1 MSKSEDEKA
10 ALQSEGAGVASL
22 AGSAGGG
29 IKVPANFLDK
39 LTTEITPQGLSSDAF
54 NDYLSGSGA
63 FGPDYG
69 GGFSQTATTSGGTA
83 GVPLELVVTGKRM
96 PSTADRFGPGGL
108 TTLTG
113 GDFSVGPDFG
123 NLGIGMGDM
132 GNFDPTG
139 GTSFDESKFTET
151 AQKTFGQKAKDAVVG
166 FLKRLA
172 RVHPATRNAMFV
184 RDFIKGL
191 QNSESP
197 QDFVKGVLGNL
208 AMSKVG
214 GKLGV
219 SPMARAGI
227 GALRNVS
234 QGNITPGQGIASL
247 GTSAAF
253 RAAGPSIFK
262 SAYDK
267 GGMNAVYGVATLLGM
282 AQNAAQRRIM
292 QPGPGGDG

>member
-1 MSKSEDEKA
+1 MIGD
-10 ALQSEGAGVASL
+10 
-22 AGSAGGG
+22 GGG
-29 IKVPANFLDK
+29 VGGGSTGIDK
-39 LTTEITPQGLSSDAF
+39 IVV
-54 NDYLSGSGA
+54 SGSI
-63 FGPDYG
+63 P
-69 GGFSQTATTSGGTA
+69 GGTM
-83 GVPLELVVTGKRM
+83 GL
-96 PSTADRFGPGGL
+96 PSSAMTYMGPF
-108 TTLTG
+108 TG
-113 GDFSVGPDFG
+113 GIGAYASPF
-123 NLGIGMGDM
+123 GIGD
-132 GNFDPTG
+132 FTPSIPTPVMPQ
-139 GTSFDESKFTET
+139 FQEE
-151 AQKTFGQKAKDAVVG
+151 KTFGQKAGESIKN

-282 AQNAAQRRIM
+282 AQNAAQRKIM

>member
-1 MSKSEDEKA
+1 MIGD
-10 ALQSEGAGVASL
+10 
-22 AGSAGGG
+22 GGG
-29 IKVPANFLDK
+29 VGGGSTGIDK
-39 LTTEITPQGLSSDAF
+39 IVV
-54 NDYLSGSGA
+54 SGSI
-63 FGPDYG
+63 P
-69 GGFSQTATTSGGTA
+69 GGTM
-83 GVPLELVVTGKRM
+83 GL
-96 PSTADRFGPGGL
+96 PSSAMTYMGPF
-108 TTLTG
+108 TG
-113 GDFSVGPDFG
+113 GIGAYASPF
-123 NLGIGMGDM
+123 GMGD
-132 GNFDPTG
+132 FTPSIPTPVMPQ
-139 GTSFDESKFTET
+139 FQPE
-151 AQKTFGQKAKDAVVG
+151 KTFGQKAGESIKN

-191 QNSESP
+191 QNSDSP

-214 GKLGV
+214 GRLGV

-227 GALRNVS
+227 GTLRNVS
-234 QGNITPGQGIASL
+234 QGRMTPWQGLASL

-253 RAAGPSIFK
+253 RQGAPSIFK

-282 AQNAAQRRIM
+282 AQNAAQRKIM